1 MLTLSNGGITCQP
14 NGGINGGHNGG
25 LVNGGVHTISN
36 GGTCTLPR
44 YFNGHVP
51 RDLADLDVD
60 QVQDCLNIINYE
72 LLVLDPF

>member
-1 MLTLSNGGITCQP
+1 MSIQTEPSMLTINGLNGGGPPT
-14 NGGINGGHNGG
+14 GNGG

-51 RDLADLDVD
+51 RDLADLDD
-60 QVQDCLNIINYE
+60 QV
-72 LLVLDPF
+72 